1 MQIIHPDTILDAYS
15 KGFFP
20 MGDSRYSDEIQWY
33 TADQRGIIPI
43 DNFHVSGNLRKII
56 RKNTFDIKID
66 TQLRK
71 VMVGCADRE
80 DTWIND
86 LILSSYEHLHQ
97 LGHAH
102 SVEVYLNDDLV
113 GGVYGVH
120 IKSAFFAESMFKYHP
135 EADKVAMY
143 YLHQILQNNG
153 FSLWDAQYYTEHLGN
168 TFGCIEIP
176 AVDYLQKLGDAM
188 KTDCEFNWE

>member
-1 MQIIHPDTILDAYS
+1 
-15 KGFFP
+15 
-20 MGDSRYSDEIQWY
+20 MGDSRDSNEIEWY
-33 TADQRGIIPI
+33 TSDLRGVIPI
-43 DNFHVSGNLRKII
+43 DSFHVSNNLRRLV
-56 RKNTFDIKID
+56 RKPTFSVKVD
-66 TQLRK
+66 TQFRK
-71 VMVGCADRE
+71 TVECCADRE

-86 LILSSYEHLHQ
+86 LIINSFENLFN

-102 SVEVYLNDDLV
+102 SIEVYVEEKLV

-120 IKSAFFAESMFKYHP
+120 VKGAFFAESMFKYYP

-153 FSLWDAQYYTEHLGN
+153 FTLWDAQYYTEHLGN

-176 AVDYLQKLGDAM
+176 AEEYLLKLADAM
-188 KTDCEFNWE
+188 KTSCAFKF